1 MTQFS
6 TKILEL
12 LSSRICH
19 DLISPVG
26 AISNGVELIEE
37 MGLVDGADAV
47 DLISDSATKAGAY
60 LKFYRL
66 AYGASGAGSDVKPSD
81 IKSIFSDY
89 MALGKADFVWEDAP
103 VLTAVLPPRG
113 MLKCLL
119 NAMFLASDG
128 LGIGGTMTFRVIQ
141 DEPLTFEIDVEADR
155 LTFKENMLEAAFSDL
170 SDDELDPKT
179 VHGRVTKLICEQYGV
194 SLKHEKIGENKVL
207 IHLTAS

>member
-47 DLISDSATKAGAY
+47 DLIADSAKKSSAY
-60 LKFYRL
+60 LKLYRL
-66 AYGASGAGSDVKPSD
+66 AYGASGAGSDVKPAD
-81 IKSIFSDY
+81 IKSIFSEY
-89 MALGKADFVWEDAP
+89 MALGKADFIWEDAP
-103 VLTAVLPPRG
+103 VLTSVLPPRG

-119 NAMFLASDG
+119 NAMFLAADG

-141 DEPLTFEIDVEADR
+141 DEPLKFEIEVAGDR
-155 LTFKENMLEAAFSDL
+155 LTFKENMLPAAFSDL
-170 SDDELDPKT
+170 SEDELDPKT

-194 SLKHEKIGENKVL
+194 LLDHKKDGENKVF